1 MTTNYDFQWD
11 PQKAQSN
18 SWKHGVNFEEAA
30 SVFLDPRALTIYD
43 PDHSG
48 DEDRWITLGVSKNAR
63 LLLVCHT
70 FEQKDPYIST
80 IRIFSSRKGIKKE
93 IHLYGEQQ

>member
-18 SWKHGVNFEEAA
+18 GLKHGVNFEEAA

-43 PDHSG
+43 LDHSR
-48 DEDRWITLGVSKNAR
+48 DEDRWITLGVSKDSR

-70 FEQKDPYIST
+70 FQQKSPYTAT
-80 IRIFSSRKGIKKE
+80 IRIFSSRKGTKKE